1 MPADP
6 TTQAILDI
14 SPTLESA
21 EAAHM
26 KMQTDPQHTA
36 SALKSGVD
44 IVASHSFSTNYGF
57 LVTHVQAFIGVAD
70 KLSEVHCQYFIYYM
84 ISIINLNI
92 VSPIY

>member
-14 SPTLESA
+14 GPTLELA

-26 KMQTDPQHTA
+26 KMQTGPQDTA
-36 SALKSGVD
+36 SALQIGVD
-44 IVASHSFSTNYGF
+44 IVASDSFSTNYGL
-57 LVTHVQAFIGVAD
+57 LVEHVQAFIGIAD
-70 KLSEVHCQYFIYYM
+70 KLSEVSCQYFLHHM